1 MGNESEFRRL
11 GEPGEAAMRT
21 TLRARVH
28 DDICRAL
35 ITGRIVPGRGIT
47 LRGLAQQLGVSPM
60 PVREAVHQLA
70 AERALSIGP
79 TGRIHV
85 PEMTPGRFNDLI
97 RARLLLEPEA
107 ARMALPKLGRSGVPE
122 LRSIDDGINQ
132 SLVDGDVE
140 AYMRLN
146 HAFHFHI
153 YRAAGSEVFIGL
165 IESVWLQ
172 FGPFMRTVYGR
183 LGTASLI
190 DQHELAIAAIAA
202 GDPLALGAAIS
213 RDITDGMD
221 VIGPEIL
228 PMPAS
233 A

>member
-1 MGNESEFRRL
+1 MGKQNQLRRYS
-11 GEPGEAAMRT
+11 EPGATAMRT

-28 DDICRAL
+28 DDIRRAL

-47 LRGLAQQLGVSPM
+47 LRGLATELGVSPM

-79 TGRIHV
+79 TGRIQV
-85 PEMTPGRFNDLI
+85 PEMTPERFNDLI
-97 RARLLLEPEA
+97 RVRILLEPEA
-107 ARMALPKLGRSGVPE
+107 ARMALPNLDRSAVFE

-146 HAFHFHI
+146 HDFHFRI
-153 YRAAGSEVFIGL
+153 YQAAGSEVFLGA

-183 LGTASLI
+183 LGTANLV
-190 DQHELAIAAIAA
+190 DQHDLAIAAIAA
-202 GDPLALGAAIS
+202 GDPAALSAAIT

-221 VIGPEIL
+221 LIGPDV
-228 PMPAS
+228 MQVPAS